1 VIPSNVLGKSFVS
14 SELIR
19 IFAEKFVLFGKMLE
33 MEESMPRWIARFEV
47 FKNAVGRLK
56 EIIDLREQR
65 PLSQFEC
72 DSIVK
77 RFEFTYEMAW
87 KLMMSYEKDNGITEL
102 LGSKDVVRQAFAM
115 SIIENGE
122 AWLEMIDDR
131 NKTSHLYDEE
141 MAADVI
147 DEIVHTYYPLFIE
160 LQRKMDQM
168 ASK

>member
-1 VIPSNVLGKSFVS
+1 MIPSNVLGKSFVS

-19 IFAEKFVLFGKMLE
+19 IFAEKFVLFG
-33 MEESMPRWIARFEV
+33 
-47 FKNAVGRLK
+47 
-56 EIIDLREQR
+56 
-65 PLSQFEC
+65 
-72 DSIVK
+72 
-77 RFEFTYEMAW
+77 